1 MKLAVEMNQRT
12 SATENVK
19 CSYQNCTCVDC
30 KCGSNCT
37 CASCN

>member
-12 SATENVK
+12 SVTENVK
-19 CSYQNCTCVDC
+19 CDNQNCTCIDC
-30 KCGSNCT
+30 NCGSNCT